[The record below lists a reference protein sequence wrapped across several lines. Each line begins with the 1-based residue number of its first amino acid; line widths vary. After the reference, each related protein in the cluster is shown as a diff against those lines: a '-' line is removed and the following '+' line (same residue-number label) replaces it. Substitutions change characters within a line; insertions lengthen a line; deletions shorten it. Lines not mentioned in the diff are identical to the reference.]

1 MCSSDSESKPAIA
14 LVGGTLIDGGGAAPL
29 RDAAILIRGNK
40 IVEVG
45 SKNEIEYAAATR
57 ILDVTGKYI
66 LPGLIDIHVHCFDWM
81 GELFLAHGVT
91 TVKDL
96 GNDFEWISTV
106 SAEVEQGK
114 VRGPRIFYVGNGLDA
129 SPPDRDTHVGLD
141 SPEIARHAVEILHS
155 GGASAIK
162 VREKITPEL
171 LRVIIEE
178 AHKFGMLVTGHIRR
192 TNAREAA
199 LAGID
204 GLEHLSG
211 FVEAIGNC
219 NRQEEPAKDARQILI
234 SDLKAYSAIDLA
246 KAEELINLLVDKRV
260 ALVPTMPIWWRI
272 ASDWRDDFARED
284 AEYAKNAAL
293 VYVPEDVRKQWASSL
308 FYKLDNANDLAQ
320 IQSGYKKLRDLL
332 VSHHR
337 AGGKILAGSDTFF
350 SVPGLSLHREL
361 MLLVDAGFSPLQAI
375 SFATHDN
382 AEFLGKGAALGTIVP
397 GKLADILVVS
407 ANPLDDIRNT
417 QRVALVI
424 KDGQVVD
431 TSYHANYSIPT
442 PRPKLSRPL
451 WLEKRVALN

>member
-1 MCSSDSESKPAIA
+1 MRREDSEAKPTIA
-14 LVGGTLIDGGGAAPL
+14 LVGGTLIDGAGEAPL
-29 RDAAILIRGNK
+29 RDAVILIMGHK

-45 SKNEIEYAAATR
+45 SKSEIGYAAATR
-57 ILDVTGKYI
+57 IVDVTGKYI

-114 VRGPRIFYVGNGLDA
+114 VRGPRIFYVGNGLDV
-129 SPPDRDTHVGLD
+129 SPPERDTHVGLD
-141 SPEIARHAVEILHS
+141 SPEMAKHAVEVLHS

-178 AHKFGMLVTGHIRR
+178 AHKLGMRVTGHIRR

-219 NRQEEPAKDARQILI
+219 DRQGEPGKDARQILI

-246 KAEELINLLVDKRV
+246 KAEELINLLVDKKV

-308 FYKLDNANDLAQ
+308 FYHLNDANDLAK
-320 IQSGYKKLRDLL
+320 IQAGYKKLRDLL
-332 VSHHR
+332 VSHYK

-361 MLLVDAGFSPLQAI
+361 VLLVDAGFSPLQAI
-375 SFATHDN
+375 SFATRDN
-382 AEFLGKGAALGTIVP
+382 AEFLGKGAELGTVVP

-431 TSYHANYSIPT
+431 TNYHANYSIPT
-442 PRPKLSRPL
+442 PKPKVSRPL
-451 WLEKRVALN
+451 WPEKRVALN